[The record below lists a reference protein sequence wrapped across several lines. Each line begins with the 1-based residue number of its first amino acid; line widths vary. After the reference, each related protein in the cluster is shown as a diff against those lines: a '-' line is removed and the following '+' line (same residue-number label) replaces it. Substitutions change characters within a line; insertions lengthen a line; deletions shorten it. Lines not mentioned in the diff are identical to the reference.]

1 LPKRTTAFVTFPIVA
16 LGAASILV
24 VLISLLIGAGEA
36 DGTALQRQRDTI
48 EHAIDQHG
56 LSLAREL
63 RVQTVWSEAF
73 EQTRD
78 KDTGWM
84 RTFYGKYLS
93 DLLGYDQIYVLAGND
108 APVFG
113 YVAAGQADA
122 DYGAIRGRLTDLLQA
137 VRHPHLKPH
146 YDVVVTDI
154 QMPDGT
160 VQHHVAVADTRSI
173 EGKPATVIVSTIVPD
188 AGQPI
193 AAPDPPML
201 LVAVEDIDKG
211 FTKRL
216 GENFGFR
223 DLQWVT
229 NGTPA
234 GDSSEAVK
242 SDDGAPVGTLV
253 WRKDQPG
260 LPFIRHVAPG
270 LGAALLLIGALSWF
284 LVVWGKRKARQILQ
298 SEEHATTAART
309 DQLTGLPNRTGL
321 HEEIAA
327 LLEDRQRPV
336 PVSLI
341 MVDIDQ
347 FKAINDAFGAA
358 TGDAV
363 LIGTA
368 KRLRNLLPSGGIVA
382 RSDGD
387 SFVML
392 APRLTEGATSEL
404 ASDIMTVLAEP
415 FDVGGA
421 SVIVAVS
428 VGYAIG
434 PRDGATGDELLRR
447 AELAVDKSKDA
458 TTETAVAFAPE
469 MDAEITYRHMLEMA
483 LRGAIAGGAID
494 VFYQPLMDASG
505 KRVLGVEALAR
516 WTDPTLGPISPEIFI
531 PLAEE
536 TGLIQSI
543 GEHVLDRAIRDS
555 KAWPGISVAVNV
567 SASQIHHG
575 DVVEVVREALEA
587 THFPAERL
595 EIEITE
601 SVLLADEKRA
611 NEQMRGLQA
620 LGVKVALDDFGTGYS
635 SLQYLRRFG
644 FDKLKIDRSFLD
656 GAGEPPESS
665 VILASIIR
673 LGQDLDLTIVAEG
686 VETREQQRWLQGAGC
701 DQLQGYLFSR
711 PLPAAQMIEFIASR
725 QAVPAVAS

>member
-1 LPKRTTAFVTFPIVA
+1 VTFPIVA

-24 VLISLLIGAGEA
+24 VLISLLIGARET
-36 DGTALQRQRDTI
+36 DSIALQRQRETI

-63 RVQTVWSEAF
+63 RVQTVWTESF
-73 EQTRD
+73 ERTRA
-78 KDTGWM
+78 KDIAWM

-93 DLLGYDQIYVLAGND
+93 DLLGYDRIYVLAGND

-113 YVAAGQADA
+113 YLADGQAAA
-122 DYGAIRGRLTDLLQA
+122 DYGAIGAGLTDLLRA
-137 VRHPHLKPH
+137 VRHPHLMPD
-146 YDVVVTDI
+146 YDVITTDI
-154 QMPDGT
+154 QFPDGSI
-160 VQHHVAVADTRSI
+160 QHHVAAADTRSI
-173 EGKPATVIVSTIVPD
+173 DGKPATVIVSTIVPD
-188 AGQPI
+188 AGHPI
-193 AAPDPPML
+193 ATPDPPML

-229 NGTPA
+229 KGTPT
-234 GDSSEAVK
+234 GDSSELVK
-242 SDDGAPVGTLV
+242 SADGAPVGTLV

-260 LPFIRHVAPG
+260 WQFIRRVAPG
-270 LGAALLLIGALSWF
+270 LGVALMLIGALTWF
-284 LVVWGKRKARQILQ
+284 LVMWGKRKARQILE
-298 SEEHATTAART
+298 SEEYATAAART
-309 DQLTGLPNRTGL
+309 DQLTELPNRTGL
-321 HEEIAA
+321 HEVIAG
-327 LLEDRQRPV
+327 LLEGRRTPA

-347 FKAINDAFGAA
+347 FKAINDAFGPAI
-358 TGDAV
+358 GDAV
-363 LIGTA
+363 LIMTA
-368 KRLRNLLPSGGIVA
+368 KRLRHLLPPGGVVA

-392 APRLTEGATSEL
+392 APRLTEEATREL
-404 ASDIMTVLAEP
+404 ASDILAALAEP
-415 FDVGGA
+415 FDVGGT

-434 PRDGATGDELLRR
+434 PRDGAKGDELLRR
-447 AELAVDKSKDA
+447 AELAVDKAKSEM
-458 TTETAVAFAPE
+458 TETAVAFAPE

-483 LRGAIAGGAID
+483 LRDAIAYGAID
-494 VFYQPLMDASG
+494 VYYQPLMDAAG
-505 KRVLGVEALAR
+505 ARVVGVEALAR
-516 WTDPTLGPISPEIFI
+516 WTDPTLGTISPEIFI

-543 GEHVLDRAIRDS
+543 GETVLHRAIQDS
-555 KAWPGISVAVNV
+555 KAWRGISVAVNV

-575 DVVEVVREALEA
+575 DVVEVVREALIDSEFGA
-587 THFPAERL
+587 GRL

-644 FDKLKIDRSFLD
+644 FDKLKIDRSFID
-656 GAGEPPESS
+656 GAGAPQESS
-665 VILASIIR
+665 VILASIIK

-686 VETREQQRWLQGAGC
+686 VETREQQRWLQAAGC

-711 PLPAAQMIEFIASR
+711 PLPAAQMAEFIADR
-725 QAVPAVAS
+725 RGDAAVAS